1 MNLGFTRIQ
10 DSMVNEQEYVE
21 LGLSCADICRALD
34 RGMSGKKLDDLSQS
48 VCEAIS
54 QLTTWVKPVIH
65 RLDDS
70 TMLLIAELWR
80 KSGGR
85 SSNGVDGTQS
95 PGFYMRRTTRK
106 RLPLGSWTSIG
117 SSMFSMCVQSYFCL
131 VAANRS
137 LSDRVGDEHP
147 CNCFRHST

>member
-1 MNLGFTRIQ
+1 
-10 DSMVNEQEYVE
+10 MVNEQEYVE

-65 RLDDS
+65 RLDCS
-70 TMLLIAELWR
+70 LTMLLIAELWQES
-80 KSGGR
+80 KGR
-85 SSNGVDGTQS
+85 SPNGADGTQP
-95 PGFYMRRTTRK
+95 PGFFMRRTTR
-106 RLPLGSWTSIG
+106 RQLPLGSWTSTG

-131 VAANRS
+131 VAAN
-137 LSDRVGDEHP
+137 
-147 CNCFRHST
+147 